1 MILFAPVEFH
11 VHSLLNETLHI
22 FPVELAL
29 EAVPELLL
37 LLNHLNHSR
46 ASNIFSK
53 TTIRKDLVLHAIL
66 IGADSDTSQLA
77 RAK

>member
-1 MILFAPVEFH
+1 MLLFAPVAFH
-11 VHSLLNETLHI
+11 VLSLVTETLHI
-22 FPVELAL
+22 FPVKFAL
-29 EAVPELLL
+29 KAVPELRL

-66 IGADSDTSQLA
+66 IGADSATSQLA